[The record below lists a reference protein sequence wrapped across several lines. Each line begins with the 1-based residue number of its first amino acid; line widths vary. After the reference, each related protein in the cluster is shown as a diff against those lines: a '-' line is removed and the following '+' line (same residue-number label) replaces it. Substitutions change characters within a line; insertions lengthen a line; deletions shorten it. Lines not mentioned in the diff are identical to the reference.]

1 MSLDRHRAVHLPA
14 LVFVAACAAPSVAD
28 AQSSEL
34 GRQQFQA
41 GRSLFDAGRYADALE
56 AFRASAA
63 SLPSPNTQLYVA
75 RCLRELGRP
84 AEAWEAFQQAER
96 EAQARSVTEARYAP
110 TVAAAQRE
118 SALLL
123 GRVAFV
129 VLDGS
134 ALPPGASTAL
144 NGRQVDPGRMGR
156 PQAIDPGGVTVT
168 ASAPGFQPFVATQ
181 QVAAGQHARVE
192 VRLAAVGVAPAMAP
206 TITVLSGSAPTG
218 TVPMARPVE
227 VSTGSGPWR
236 VLGATAMGLGVAL
249 GVTGVLTGLR
259 ARSIEAD
266 LIDRCGTRG
275 CEANFSNRSLVDEGN
290 TMVTVTNVA
299 WGVGAGLAVVGAVV
313 FFASGPSRIEV
324 FAPSLARRVSPG
336 FDPRRGVL
344 SLSGTF

>member
-1 MSLDRHRAVHLPA
+1 MSLDRRLAVLLPA
-14 LVFVAACAAPSVAD
+14 LVFAAAVAAPSAAR

-34 GRQQFQA
+34 GRQQFQM
-41 GRSLFDAGRYADALE
+41 GRSLFDVGRYAEALE

-63 SLPSPNTQLYVA
+63 ALPSPNTQLYVA

-96 EAQARSVTEARYAP
+96 DAQARSVTEPRYVP

-118 SALLL
+118 GALLV

-134 ALPPGASTAL
+134 ALPPGAATAL
-144 NGRQVDPGRMGR
+144 NGRQVDPARMGQ

-168 ASAPGFQPFVATQ
+168 ASAPGYQPFVATQ

-192 VRLAAVGVAPAMAP
+192 VRLAVMGSAPALAP
-206 TITVLSGSAPTG
+206 TITVLSGSGPTG

-227 VSTGSGPWR
+227 VSTGTSPWR
-236 VLGATAMGLGVAL
+236 VVGATAMGLGVAL

-259 ARSIEAD
+259 ARSIESD
-266 LIDRCGTRG
+266 LIDRCGSRG
-275 CEANFSNRSLVDEGN
+275 CEANFGNRSLVDEGN

-299 WGVGAGLAVVGAVV
+299 WGVGAGLVVLGAVA
-313 FFASGPSRIEV
+313 FFASGSSRVEV
-324 FAPSLARRVSPG
+324 FAPSLARRVTPG
-336 FDPRRGVL
+336 FDPHRGML